1 MLRLSKLTD
10 YATVILSFM
19 ARDNTQVMRLWK

>member
-19 ARDNTQVMRLWK
+19 ARDKRQVHAAWK